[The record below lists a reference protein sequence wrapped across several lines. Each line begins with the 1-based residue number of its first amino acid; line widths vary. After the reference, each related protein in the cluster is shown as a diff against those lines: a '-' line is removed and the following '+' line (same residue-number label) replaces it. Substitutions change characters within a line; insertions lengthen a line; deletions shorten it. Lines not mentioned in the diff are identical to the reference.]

1 MFKKFEGC
9 PHSQIEVDTTKLDIK
24 VLKYGR
30 RLNWKIDW
38 EVTSLA
44 MICVREKEKMKGRIL
59 ENIFFRTLLLKVPS
73 IAQQHRH
80 YHEVC

>member
-1 MFKKFEGC
+1 MSTQPDRGGHYEVRHKGFEIWKK
-9 PHSQIEVDTTKLDIK
+9 IELENRLGSYQPSNDI
-24 VLKYGR
+24 
-30 RLNWKIDW
+30 
-38 EVTSLA
+38 S
-44 MICVREKEKMKGRIL
+44 VREKEKMKGRIL

>member
-44 MICVREKEKMKGRIL
+44 MISV
-59 ENIFFRTLLLKVPS
+59 
-73 IAQQHRH
+73 
-80 YHEVC
+80 